1 MGAKASKPA
10 QTAARKFPTRAPG
23 SAAPP
28 HARLR
33 PSAQRSSEPQ
43 PRASSAKDDTIK
55 ADGAD
60 PDPNPTM
67 NAAFSQRLK
76 QMGVATPNPTL
87 SNSSTASPYPVFPD
101 RGGSPRGA
109 HYPSPAQNPTLGA
122 LEARQRLQEQADLE
136 FERPDRGREFLDV
149 GTLKQVL
156 VMQTR
161 GVPAPDIEKRL
172 RLKSGVVERLGPKG
186 VTLPVASV

>member
-28 HARLR
+28 HARPR
-33 PSAQRSSEPQ
+33 PAVQGSSEPQ
-43 PRASSAKDDTIK
+43 PRASFTKDDTIK
-55 ADGAD
+55 ADSVD
-60 PDPNPTM
+60 PDPNPAT
-67 NAAFSQRLK
+67 NPAFSQRLK

-101 RGGSPRGA
+101 QGPRRSNF
-109 HYPSPAQNPTLGA
+109 PSSAQNRTLGA

-136 FERPDRGREFLDV
+136 FEKPGQGREFLDV
-149 GTLKQVL
+149 GTLKQML
-156 VMQTR
+156 MMQAR
-161 GVPAPDIEKRL
+161 GAPPADIEKRL
-172 RLKSGVVERLGPKG
+172 RLKSGVVGRLGPRG
-186 VTLPVASV
+186 VTLPVASG